1 MSEFKPLRNRNANK
15 SVPLLAILL
24 LSLTLGAP
32 AGVWAQAKSAPAAK
46 LTVPAATKNA
56 SQPQLVDAIIAV
68 VNNEV
73 ITRQELEQRLRTV
86 EARAVKKGINLPPRA
101 EFQQQ
106 LLEQMVLELAQ
117 MQLAKEAGIQ
127 VDDIMLD
134 RAISRIAEQNKMT
147 PQKFRDELEREGTAF
162 PEFREEIRRQI
173 ITQRLRE
180 REVDS
185 KIQVA
190 ESEID
195 NYIGAEKNTAQAPKE
210 LNLAQILVQIPEN
223 ASPEQIAE
231 REKRA
236 QLAMQQIKSGGDFAK
251 VSASFSDAS
260 EALSGG
266 DLGWRGQDRLPKLFL
281 DAVAN
286 LSPGQVSAV
295 VRSANGFHILKL
307 VGKRDA
313 AQTDANVPAVQQT
326 HARHILI
333 KVNQAVPA
341 NEARRTLTDLKQRL
355 DNKAATFEDLAKL
368 YSNDMSASQGG
379 DLGWLYPGD
388 TVPEFE
394 RAMDAL
400 QPGQVS
406 EPIES
411 PFGYHL
417 IQVLERKTDAV
428 SQERQRNAARMAIRE
443 IKIEEA
449 TQDWQRQIRDSAYV
463 EFRSIEQ

>member
-15 SVPLLAILL
+15 PLSLLTILL

-46 LTVPAATKNA
+46 LAAPAATQNA

-73 ITRQELEQRLRTV
+73 ITLQELEQRLRTV

-236 QLAMQQIKSGGDFAK
+236 NLAMQQIKSGGDFAK

-286 LSPGQVSAV
+286 LSPGQVSAI

-313 AQTDANVPAVQQT
+313 AKTEANAPAVQQT
-326 HARHILI
+326 RARHILI

-449 TQDWQRQIRDSAYV
+449 AQDWQRQVRDSAYV
-463 EFRSIEQ
+463 EFRSVEQ